1 MRVFSRYVE
10 AVTALNNRIGHLSAF
25 LVIPIFLLLLLEVG
39 LRYLAGSPTVWTNE
53 LAQMLFGAYVL
64 LAGGFLLANGG
75 HANVDIL
82 HGRFRPRQRAAVD
95 VFTSTLMFAFV
106 GALLYFSS
114 SMAWE
119 SVSRLE
125 HSMSAWNP
133 PVWPLRLL
141 IPIATGL
148 LLLQGLAKLIVDLQV
163 LFGRT
168 PPQSAGTL
176 SAEDAP

>member
-1 MRVFSRYVE
+1 MRVLSRYVD
-10 AVTALNNRIGHLSAF
+10 AVTALNDRVGRLSAY
-25 LVIPIFLLLLLEVG
+25 LVIPIFFLLLLEVG

-53 LAQMLFGAYVL
+53 LAQMLFGTYVL
-64 LAGGFLLANGG
+64 LAGGFLLAHGG

-82 HGRFRPRQRAAVD
+82 HGRLPPRLRAAVD
-95 VFTSTLMFAFV
+95 VLTSTLLFAFV

-119 SVSRLE
+119 SVGRLE

-141 IPIATGL
+141 IPIAATL
-148 LLLQGLAKLIVDLQV
+148 LLLQGLAKLIIDLQA
-163 LFGRT
+163 LFSTAPPHEPQAT
-168 PPQSAGTL
+168 P
-176 SAEDAP
+176 AEDAS